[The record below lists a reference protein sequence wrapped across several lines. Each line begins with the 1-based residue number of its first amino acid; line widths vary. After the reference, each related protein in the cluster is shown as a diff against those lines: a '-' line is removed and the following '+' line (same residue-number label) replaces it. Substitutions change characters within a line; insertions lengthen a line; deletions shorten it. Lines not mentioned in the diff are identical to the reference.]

1 MVFTVLGETG
11 PAGDERLREL
21 YGYPA
26 GRVVRANVIAS
37 LDGGAT
43 TGGTSGGLGGS
54 GDRRLFAVL
63 RELADVIV
71 VGAGTA
77 RVENY
82 SGARLTPEAMQ
93 RRRDTGR
100 PEVPPIAVVTRSGE
114 IERNLPV
121 LASTE
126 VPSLVL
132 TSARVA
138 ERARE
143 RVGGLAEVID
153 CSAEDSAEVDLA
165 VALDRLA
172 ERGLTRVLTEGGPTL
187 LDAFLARDLLDELCL
202 TTAPV
207 IVGGSAARVAA
218 GPGDVLT
225 RMRCAHVVADSEGYL
240 YLRYTR

>member
-11 PAGDERLREL
+11 PAGDERLRAL

-26 GRVVRANVIAS
+26 GPVVRANVIAS

-82 SGARLTPEAMQ
+82 SGVRLTPEAMQ

-100 PEVPPIAVVTRSGE
+100 AEVPPIAVVTRSGE

-143 RVGGLAEVID
+143 RLGGLAEVID
-153 CSAEDSAEVDLA
+153 CSAGDSAEVDLA
-165 VALDRLA
+165 VALNRLA

-187 LDAFLARDLLDELCL
+187 LDAFLGRDLLDELCL

-225 RMRCAHVVADSEGYL
+225 RMRRAHVVADSEGYL